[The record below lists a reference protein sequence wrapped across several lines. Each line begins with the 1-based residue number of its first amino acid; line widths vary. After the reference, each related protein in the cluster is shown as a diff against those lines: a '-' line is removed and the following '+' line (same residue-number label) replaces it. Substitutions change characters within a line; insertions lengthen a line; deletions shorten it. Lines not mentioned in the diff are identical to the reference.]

1 MLGINGS
8 GQEKK
13 SMLAVSLEVLHKAA
27 DRLGL
32 DQSMRNILSKPQRIL
47 SVAVPV
53 RMDDGSIQVFD
64 GYRVQHS
71 LARGPAK
78 GGIRYHP
85 EVTMDEVIALAMSM
99 TWKCAVV
106 NIPYGG
112 AKGGVVVDP
121 TKLSIGEL
129 ERLTRR
135 FTSEISIILGPEK
148 DIPAPDVNT
157 NAQVMAW
164 LMDTYSMHKGYS
176 IPSVVTG
183 KPIEIGGSLG
193 RLDATSRGLVYTI
206 LELVKK
212 TGMKLEGARV
222 AVQGYGNVG
231 SHAAV
236 FLQELGCRI
245 VAVSDVYGGLCN
257 DNGLD
262 CKAIKQVAAETGTIM
277 EYKGAAEE
285 IPREEVLE
293 VPVDILVPAALGN
306 QIHGGN
312 AHRIEAKVIAEGAN
326 GPTTTEAD
334 RILQDKGTI
343 IIPDI
348 LANAGGVT
356 VSYFEWVQ
364 GIQSLSWSESQV
376 AAELE
381 RRMVSSFN
389 DVYERAQREDVDMR
403 TAAYL
408 IAVERVAQAIKLRG
422 IYP

>member
-1 MLGINGS
+1 M
-8 GQEKK
+8 
-13 SMLAVSLEVLHKAA
+13 
-27 DRLGL
+27 
-32 DQSMRNILSKPQRIL
+32 
-47 SVAVPV
+47 
-53 RMDDGSIQVFD
+53 
-64 GYRVQHS
+64 
-71 LARGPAK
+71 
-78 GGIRYHP
+78 
-85 EVTMDEVIALAMSM
+85 
-99 TWKCAVV
+99 
-106 NIPYGG
+106 
-112 AKGGVVVDP
+112 
-121 TKLSIGEL
+121 
-129 ERLTRR
+129 
-135 FTSEISIILGPEK
+135 
-148 DIPAPDVNT
+148 
-157 NAQVMAW
+157 
-164 LMDTYSMHKGYS
+164 
-176 IPSVVTG
+176 TG